1 MPDALPRQPE
11 RRSDF
16 CPLLTQRPVCRAI
29 SALARLVISVAVT
42 YDFIEGVTS
51 MREIAVIAV
60 VVQLLLRGVAVPH
73 NHAQSHDE
81 PADHAQRPHVHLV
94 GESHAA
100 NHRHAKHQHSHRHDG
115 DQKQPDTPG
124 TSRPAEPSPL
134 SPDHD
139 QDAIYVGGENLT
151 RSADRSQ
158 APQPT
163 ETGEMLSRIES
174 GNIADL
180 PKFVAA
186 RAIGPPGK
194 CADTHLDLLPH
205 LLRI

>member
-1 MPDALPRQPE
+1 
-11 RRSDF
+11 
-16 CPLLTQRPVCRAI
+16 
-29 SALARLVISVAVT
+29 
-42 YDFIEGVTS
+42 

-60 VVQLLLRGVAVPH
+60 MVQLLLRGVAVPH
-73 NHAQSHDE
+73 HHAQSHDE

-94 GESHAA
+94 GESGAT
-100 NHRHAKHQHSHRHDG
+100 NCHAKHQHLHRHGG
-115 DQKQPDTPG
+115 DQKQPDTPA

-163 ETGEMLSRIES
+163 ETGEILSRIES
-174 GNIADL
+174 GNIAEL

-186 RAIGPPGK
+186 RSIGPPGK
-194 CADTHLDLLPH
+194 SADTHLDLLPH